1 VRHPR
6 YVAEFNPRAGARLAA
21 DLFAAGENLALFP
34 MRGRPIQYR
43 NARELAAVWP
53 YVIVYRL
60 TVRRLKFSEF
70 GTVLKIARDNG

>member
-1 VRHPR
+1 MRHPR

-34 MRGRPIQYR
+34 VRGRPIQYR

-53 YVIVYRL
+53 YVIVYRIDGQ
-60 TVRRLKFSEF
+60 TVEILRIWHGAQDRP
-70 GTVLKIARDNG
+70 R